1 MDFKVK
7 LITGRGDQEKS
18 KEFGAAGSLNPDPV
32 GD

>member
-7 LITGRGDQEKS
+7 LITGEIKKKS
-18 KEFGAAGSLNPDPV
+18 KQFSAVGSLNPDPV

>member
-7 LITGRGDQEKS
+7 LITGEIKKKS
-18 KEFGAAGSLNPDPV
+18 KQFGAAGSLNPDPV